1 MPSPFFPGNLLNSIG
16 LLCLCLS
23 PPSAAVL
30 LGGARRRLPF
40 GASQSAACARGDAGV
55 GPPPPCHS
63 WAPLGQDPLGALKGG
78 WPRGGE
84 HQGGVGTRVSPTPVE
99 GPGSQLPAEP
109 GSQMLGETGR
119 FLCGA
124 QLLGLPEQLK
134 ERLRF
139 PSSPA
144 VVLSSLWEGS
154 QLLEM
159 TT

>member
-1 MPSPFFPGNLLNSIG
+1 M
-16 LLCLCLS
+16 
-23 PPSAAVL
+23 AVL
-30 LGGARRRLPF
+30 LGGL
-40 GASQSAACARGDAGV
+40 SAISLFAHPGV
-55 GPPPPCHS
+55 LAALGEMLALDPKPPSHS
-63 WAPLGQDPLGALKGG
+63 WASPGQDLLGALKGG
-78 WPRGGE
+78 WTCGGE
-84 HQGGVGTRVSPTPVE
+84 HPGGVGTWVSPTPTE

-109 GSQMLGETGR
+109 GSQMQGETGR

-144 VVLSSLWEGS
+144 VVLRSLWERS
-154 QLLEM
+154 QLWEM

>member
-1 MPSPFFPGNLLNSIG
+1 MLGRCWAAG
-16 LLCLCLS
+16 LL
-23 PPSAAVL
+23 
-30 LGGARRRLPF
+30 
-40 GASQSAACARGDAGV
+40 GV
-55 GPPPPCHS
+55 
-63 WAPLGQDPLGALKGG
+63 LKGG
-78 WPRGGE
+78 WPRS
-84 HQGGVGTRVSPTPVE
+84 GVCQNGLRTWVSPTLIE
-99 GPGSQLPAEP
+99 GLGSQLPAEP

-124 QLLGLPEQLK
+124 QLLEQLK

-159 TT
+159 TS